1 MATEIH
7 VGDPNVVSDGLEFA
21 IFTAEGFDDRGTL
34 ADTNDDRAV
43 TLADRAVEVLV
54 VEGVAAFVSTAGRNV
69 DVGVVPV
76 SDPAKSHGD
85 SVDAGRGVDSGATV
99 SLGHLCFTSG
109 DGATFETDTTRGNV
123 TIREDDGMDLVGTN
137 RAQTVVLTSGGA
149 LTDNVDNLSATNIP
163 AVTEIYVG
171 DGDPNNLIPALEF
184 AIFTATGFDEGGTAT
199 EEDDR
204 AITLADTALDVLQV
218 EGVAVFV
225 STAGRNIDV
234 GVTSVSDPTK
244 SHNDSVDEG
253 RGADSLAAVT
263 FGHLCFT
270 SGDGATFDADT
281 TRGHVT
287 IREDDAMDLVGI
299 NRVQSVVLTSSDVL
313 TDNVDELTETNIPLA
328 TEIYVGD
335 PNVVSGWSGVRHLYG
350 RRV

>member
-1 MATEIH
+1 MSLI
-7 VGDPNVVSDGLEFA
+7 GLEFA

-43 TLADRAVEVLV
+43 TLADRAGEVLV

-85 SVDAGRGVDSGATV
+85 PVDAGRGVDSGATV

-109 DGATFETDTTRGNV
+109 DGATFETDTTRGHV
-123 TIREDDGMDLVGTN
+123 TIREDDGMDLVGIS
-137 RAQTVVLTSGGA
+137 RAQTVVLTASGSI
-149 LTDNVDNLSATNIP
+149 TDNVDNLSTTNIP

-171 DGDPNNLIPALEF
+171 DGDPNNVIPALEF
-184 AIFTATGFDEGGTAT
+184 AIFTATGFDDGGTAT
-199 EEDDR
+199 EEDDQ

-234 GVTSVSDPTK
+234 GVTSVADPTK
-244 SHNDSVDEG
+244 SHND
-253 RGADSLAAVT
+253 
-263 FGHLCFT
+263 
-270 SGDGATFDADT
+270 
-281 TRGHVT
+281 
-287 IREDDAMDLVGI
+287 
-299 NRVQSVVLTSSDVL
+299 
-313 TDNVDELTETNIPLA
+313 
-328 TEIYVGD
+328 
-335 PNVVSGWSGVRHLYG
+335 
-350 RRV
+350 